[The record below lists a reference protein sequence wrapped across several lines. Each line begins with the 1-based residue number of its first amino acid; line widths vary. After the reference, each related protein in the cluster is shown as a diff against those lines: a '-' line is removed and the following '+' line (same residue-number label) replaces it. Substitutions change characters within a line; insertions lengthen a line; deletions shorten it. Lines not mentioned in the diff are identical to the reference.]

1 MTPLFRHLGLLS
13 LFSTMLLNAAPLT
26 LDEAIAVLKQQNL
39 EIKAAQL
46 EAKSAHSDV
55 SLASGYHYGTLDF
68 TQDAV
73 RSNDAGNV
81 FGFKLSSREATFGDF
96 GFNEFLGPLGNAIF
110 NGTPIDGQELL
121 STQPKDLNYP
131 GYQNFFQSKLTYML
145 PLYTG
150 GKLSSYQNIAE
161 QMEKIKQL
169 DTANVTAEKIYET
182 RKSYYD
188 MALLEHSIGQL
199 KLIQKNISTLH
210 KTTQQMLKEGYAKK
224 VDLLE
229 VESKK
234 ANVDRL
240 IVQMEGN
247 KKLTLQYVSFLLD
260 QEVKEITIPTQDRAI
275 TTLTQSDI
283 LASNS
288 DIQKAQHGLE
298 LRASMV
304 DVARAP
310 LLPTLGAFAQAS
322 TADDTFLG
330 DFSDHAAYTI
340 GAKLS
345 WNLFNGGIDNA
356 GIEKSRIEHLKTSTQ
371 AQLAKK
377 GIALQYDKISTEI
390 TNLDAQIASLEKE
403 LELSTQIYH
412 NYEGR
417 YKEHLSSMSDLLIK
431 QSAQIEQIINLQ
443 AVKNQRNERIFALE
457 KLHNGDTK

>member
-96 GFNEFLGPLGNAIF
+96 GFNDFLTPLGIMMGG
-110 NGTPIDGQELL
+110 GTVDQQQLL
-121 STQPKDLNYP
+121 ATQPHDLNYP
-131 GYQNFFQSKLTYML
+131 DYQNFFQSKLTYML

-150 GKLSSYQNIAE
+150 GKISSYTTMAKE
-161 QMEKIKQL
+161 MEAIKQL
-169 DTANVTAEKIYET
+169 DSTKVTDEKIYEL

-199 KLIQKNISTLH
+199 KIIQKNITILH
-210 KTTQQMLKEGYAKK
+210 TTTQQMVKEGYAKK

-234 ANVDRL
+234 ANIDRL
-240 IVQMEGN
+240 IAQMEGN
-247 KKLTLQYVSFLLD
+247 KKLNLHYLSFLLD
-260 QEVKEITIPTQDRAI
+260 QEIKEITVPTDDRAT

-288 DIQKAQHGLE
+288 DIQKTQHALE
-298 LRASMV
+298 LRASMI
-304 DVARAP
+304 DAANAP
-310 LLPTLGAFAQAS
+310 LLPTVGAFAQAS
-322 TADDTFLG
+322 TADNAFLG
-330 DFSDHAAYTI
+330 DFSDHAAYTV

-345 WNLFNGGIDNA
+345 WNLFNGGIDTAN
-356 GIEKSRIEHLKTSTQ
+356 IEKSRIEHLKTSTQ

-377 GIALQYDKISTEI
+377 GIALQYDKITTEI
-390 TNLDAQIASLEKE
+390 ANLDVQIVSLEKE
-403 LELSTQIYH
+403 LELSTQIYR

-431 QSAQIEQIINLQ
+431 QSMQIEQIINLQ

>member
-1 MTPLFRHLGLLS
+1 
-13 LFSTMLLNAAPLT
+13 
-26 LDEAIAVLKQQNL
+26 
-39 EIKAAQL
+39 
-46 EAKSAHSDV
+46 
-55 SLASGYHYGTLDF
+55 
-68 TQDAV
+68 
-73 RSNDAGNV
+73 
-81 FGFKLSSREATFGDF
+81 
-96 GFNEFLGPLGNAIF
+96 
-110 NGTPIDGQELL
+110 
-121 STQPKDLNYP
+121 
-131 GYQNFFQSKLTYML
+131 
-145 PLYTG
+145 
-150 GKLSSYQNIAE
+150 
-161 QMEKIKQL
+161 MENIKQL
-169 DTANVTAEKIYET
+169 DSTKVTHDKIYEI

-188 MALLEHSIGQL
+188 MALLEHSINKL
-199 KLIQKNISTLH
+199 KLIQKNITVLH
-210 KTTQQMLKEGYAKK
+210 ATTQQMLKEGYAKK

-229 VESKK
+229 VASKK

-260 QEVKEITIPTQDRAI
+260 QEVKEITPPDNDRA
-275 TTLTQSDI
+275 TSTLTQSDI
-283 LASNS
+283 LTSNS

-345 WNLFNGGIDNA
+345 WNLFNGGIDNT

-377 GIALQYDKISTEI
+377 GIALQYDKITTEI
-390 TNLDAQIASLEKE
+390 TNLDVQIVSLEKE

-431 QSAQIEQIINLQ
+431 QSTQIEQIINLQ

>member
-13 LFSTMLLNAAPLT
+13 LVSAVSLNAAPLT
-26 LDEAIAVLKQQNL
+26 LDEAIIMLKQQNL
-39 EIKAAQL
+39 EIKAANL
-46 EAKSAHSDV
+46 ETKSAHSDV
-55 SLASGYHYGTLDF
+55 ELASGYHYGSLDF
-68 TQDAV
+68 TQDIV

-81 FGFKLSSREATFGDF
+81 FGFKLSSREASFGDF
-96 GFNEFLGPLGNAIF
+96 GLADYTGDI
-110 NGTPIDGQELL
+110 
-121 STQPKDLNYP
+121 STQPHDLNYP

-150 GKLSSYQNIAE
+150 GKISSYTTIAKE
-161 QMEKIKQL
+161 MENIKQL
-169 DTANVTAEKIYET
+169 DSTKVTHDKIYEI

-188 MALLEHSIGQL
+188 MALLEHSINKL
-199 KLIQKNISTLH
+199 KLIQKNITVLH
-210 KTTQQMLKEGYAKK
+210 ATTQQMLKEGYAKK

-229 VESKK
+229 VASKK

-260 QEVKEITIPTQDRAI
+260 QEVKEITPPDNDRA
-275 TTLTQSDI
+275 TSTLTQSDI
-283 LASNS
+283 LTSNS

-345 WNLFNGGIDNA
+345 WNLFNGGIDNT

-377 GIALQYDKISTEI
+377 GVALQYDKITTEI
-390 TNLDAQIASLEKE
+390 DNLDAQISSLEKE

-431 QSAQIEQIINLQ
+431 QSTQIEQIINLQ

>member
-26 LDEAIAVLKQQNL
+26 LDEAITVLKQQNL

-46 EAKSAHSDV
+46 EVKSANSDV
-55 SLASGYHYGTLDF
+55 SLASGYHYGSLDF
-68 TQDAV
+68 TQDVV

-96 GFNEFLGPLGNAIF
+96 GFNDFLGF
-110 NGTPIDGQELL
+110 TGTPDQLL
-121 STQPKDLNYP
+121 SLQPHDLNYP
-131 GYQNFFQSKLTYML
+131 GYQNFFQSKLTYTL

-150 GKLSSYQNIAE
+150 GKISGYTTIAKE
-161 QMEKIKQL
+161 MESIKQL
-169 DTANVTAEKIYET
+169 DSVKVTNDKIYEI

-199 KLIQKNISTLH
+199 KLIQKNITVLYT
-210 KTTQQMLKEGYAKK
+210 TTQQMLKEGYAKK

-403 LELSTQIYH
+403 LELSNQIYH

>member
-13 LFSTMLLNAAPLT
+13 LVSAVSLNAAPLT
-26 LDEAIAVLKQQNL
+26 LDEAIIMLKQQNL
-39 EIKAAQL
+39 EIKAANL
-46 EAKSAHSDV
+46 ETKSAHSDV
-55 SLASGYHYGTLDF
+55 ELASGYHYGSLDF
-68 TQDAV
+68 TQDIV

-81 FGFKLSSREATFGDF
+81 FGFKLSSREASFGDF
-96 GFNEFLGPLGNAIF
+96 GLADYTGDI
-110 NGTPIDGQELL
+110 
-121 STQPKDLNYP
+121 STQPHDLNYP

-150 GKLSSYQNIAE
+150 GKISSYTTIAKE
-161 QMEKIKQL
+161 MENIKQL
-169 DTANVTAEKIYET
+169 DSTKVTHDKIYEI

-188 MALLEHSIGQL
+188 MALLEHSINKL
-199 KLIQKNISTLH
+199 KLIQKNITVLH
-210 KTTQQMLKEGYAKK
+210 ATTQQMLKEGYAKK

-229 VESKK
+229 VASKK

-260 QEVKEITIPTQDRAI
+260 QEVKEITPPDNDRA
-275 TTLTQSDI
+275 TSTLTQSDI
-283 LASNS
+283 LTSNS

-345 WNLFNGGIDNA
+345 WNLFNGGIDNT

-377 GIALQYDKISTEI
+377 GIALQYDKITTEI
-390 TNLDAQIASLEKE
+390 TNLDVQIVSLEKE

-412 NYEGR
+412 NYEER

-431 QSAQIEQIINLQ
+431 QSTQIEQIINLQ

>member
-1 MTPLFRHLGLLS
+1 MIPLFRHFSFLSLLS
-13 LFSTMLLNAAPLT
+13 ITALHAAPLT
-26 LDEAIAVLKQQNL
+26 LDEAIVVLKQQNL
-39 EIKAAQL
+39 EIKTANL
-46 EAKSAHSDV
+46 ETKSAHSDV
-55 SLASGYHYGTLDF
+55 ALSNGYNYGSLDF
-68 TQDAV
+68 TQDV
-73 RSNDAGNV
+73 MRSNDAGNV
-81 FGFKLSSREATFGDF
+81 FGFKLSSREASFGDF
-96 GFNEFLGPLGNAIF
+96 GFNDFLNNMGLIGSPAGN
-110 NGTPIDGQELL
+110 QQLL
-121 STQPKDLNYP
+121 SIEPHDLNYP
-131 GYQNFFQSKLTYML
+131 GYQNFFQSKLTYAL

-150 GKLSSYQNIAE
+150 GKLSSYAKIAQE
-161 QMEKIKQL
+161 MEKIKQL
-169 DTANVTAEKIYET
+169 DSTKITAEKIYET

-188 MALLEHSIGQL
+188 MALLEHSLKQL
-199 KLIQKNISTLH
+199 KLIQKNISILTV
-210 KTTQQMLKEGYAKK
+210 TTQQMLKEGYAKK

-240 IVQMEGN
+240 ITQMDGN
-247 KKLTLQYVSFLLD
+247 KKLNLQYMSFLLN
-260 QEVKEITIPTQDRAI
+260 QEVKEITVPTNDRAT

-298 LRASMV
+298 MRASMV
-304 DVARAP
+304 DVANAP
-310 LLPTLGAFAQAS
+310 MLPTLGAFAQAS
-322 TADDTFLG
+322 SADNTFLG

-371 AQLAKK
+371 AQLAIK
-377 GIALQYDKISTEI
+377 GIALQYDKITTEI
-390 TNLDAQIASLEKE
+390 DNLDAQISSLEKE
-403 LELSTQIYH
+403 LEFSTQIYA

-431 QSAQIEQIINLQ
+431 QSTQIEQIINLQ

>member
-81 FGFKLSSREATFGDF
+81 FGFKLSSREASFGDF
-96 GFNEFLGPLGNAIF
+96 GFNDFLNNMGLIGSAAGNQQLLAIE
-110 NGTPIDGQELL
+110 PH
-121 STQPKDLNYP
+121 DLNYP
-131 GYQNFFQSKLTYML
+131 GYQNFFQSKLTYTL

-150 GKLSSYQNIAE
+150 GKISSYTTIAKE
-161 QMEKIKQL
+161 MESIKQL
-169 DTANVTAEKIYET
+169 DSVKVTNDKIYEI

-199 KLIQKNISTLH
+199 KLIQKNITVLH
-210 KTTQQMLKEGYAKK
+210 TTTQQMLKEGYAKK

-234 ANVDRL
+234 SNVDRL

-260 QEVKEITIPTQDRAI
+260 QEVKEITVPTQDRAI

-377 GIALQYDKISTEI
+377 GIALQYDKITTEI
-390 TNLDAQIASLEKE
+390 TNLDAQIDSLEKE

>member
-1 MTPLFRHLGLLS
+1 M
-13 LFSTMLLNAAPLT
+13 
-26 LDEAIAVLKQQNL
+26 
-39 EIKAAQL
+39 
-46 EAKSAHSDV
+46 
-55 SLASGYHYGTLDF
+55 
-68 TQDAV
+68 

-81 FGFKLSSREATFGDF
+81 FGFKLSSREASFGDF
-96 GFNEFLGPLGNAIF
+96 GLADYTGDI
-110 NGTPIDGQELL
+110 
-121 STQPKDLNYP
+121 STQPHDLNYP

-150 GKLSSYQNIAE
+150 GKISSYTTIAKE
-161 QMEKIKQL
+161 MENIKQL
-169 DTANVTAEKIYET
+169 DSTKVTHDKIYEI

-188 MALLEHSIGQL
+188 MALLEHSINKL
-199 KLIQKNISTLH
+199 KLIQKNITVLH
-210 KTTQQMLKEGYAKK
+210 ATTQQMLKEGYAKK

-229 VESKK
+229 VASKK

-260 QEVKEITIPTQDRAI
+260 QEVKEITPPDNDRA
-275 TTLTQSDI
+275 TSTLTQSDI
-283 LASNS
+283 LTSNS

-345 WNLFNGGIDNA
+345 WNLFNGGIDNT

-377 GIALQYDKISTEI
+377 GIALQYDKITTEI
-390 TNLDAQIASLEKE
+390 TNLDVQIVSLEKE

-412 NYEGR
+412 NYEER

-431 QSAQIEQIINLQ
+431 QSTQIEQIINLQ

>member
-26 LDEAIAVLKQQNL
+26 LDEAITVLKQQNL

-73 RSNDAGNV
+73 RSNDSGNV

-96 GFNEFLGPLGNAIF
+96 GFNDFLGF
-110 NGTPIDGQELL
+110 TGTPDQLL
-121 STQPKDLNYP
+121 SLQPHDLNYP
-131 GYQNFFQSKLTYML
+131 GYQNFFQSKLTYTL

-150 GKLSSYQNIAE
+150 GKISGYTTIAKE
-161 QMEKIKQL
+161 MESIKQL
-169 DTANVTAEKIYET
+169 DSVKVTNDKIYEI

-199 KLIQKNISTLH
+199 KLIQKNITVLYT
-210 KTTQQMLKEGYAKK
+210 TTQQMLKEGYAKK

-403 LELSTQIYH
+403 LELSNQIYH

>member
-1 MTPLFRHLGLLS
+1 MTPLFRRLT
-13 LFSTMLLNAAPLT
+13 LFSLIWTSTLSAAPLT
-26 LDEAIAVLKQQNL
+26 LNEAIILLKQQNL
-39 EIKAAQL
+39 EIKAASL
-46 EAKSAHSDV
+46 DTKIAHSDV
-55 SLASGYHYGTLDF
+55 ALASGYHYGSLDF
-68 TQDAV
+68 TQDV
-73 RSNDAGNV
+73 IRSNDAGNV
-81 FGFKLSSREATFGDF
+81 FGFKLSSREASFGDF
-96 GFNEFLGPLGNAIF
+96 GFADF
-110 NGTPIDGQELL
+110 NPVLMSTPAGQQQLL
-121 STQPKDLNYP
+121 STQPSDLNYP
-131 GYQNFFQSKLTYML
+131 DYQNFFQSKLTYML

-150 GKLSSYQNIAE
+150 GKISSYTSMAKE
-161 QMEKIKQL
+161 MEAIKQL
-169 DTANVTAEKIYET
+169 DSTKVTDEKIYEL

-199 KLIQKNISTLH
+199 KIIQKNITILH
-210 KTTQQMLKEGYAKK
+210 TTTQQMVKEGYAKK

-234 ANVDRL
+234 ANIDRL
-240 IVQMEGN
+240 IAQMEGN
-247 KKLTLQYVSFLLD
+247 KKLNLHYLSFLLD
-260 QEVKEITIPTQDRAI
+260 QEIKEITVPIDDRAT
-275 TTLTQSDI
+275 TTLTQSDV

-288 DIQKAQHGLE
+288 DIQKAQHALE
-298 LRASMV
+298 LRASMI
-304 DVARAP
+304 DVANAP
-310 LLPTLGAFAQAS
+310 LLPTVGAFAQAS
-322 TADDTFLG
+322 TADNTFLG

-356 GIEKSRIEHLKTSTQ
+356 SVEKSRIEHLKTSTQ

-377 GIALQYDKISTEI
+377 GIALQYDKITTEI
-390 TNLDAQIASLEKE
+390 TNLDVQIVSLEKE

-431 QSAQIEQIINLQ
+431 QSTQIEQIINLQ

>member
-81 FGFKLSSREATFGDF
+81 FGFKLSSREADFGDF
-96 GFNEFLGPLGNAIF
+96 GFSDFSMTNPEI
-110 NGTPIDGQELL
+110 L
-121 STQPKDLNYP
+121 SVQPHDLNYP
-131 GYQNFFQSKLTYML
+131 GYQNFFQSKLTYTL

-150 GKLSSYQNIAE
+150 GKISSYTTIAKK
-161 QMEKIKQL
+161 MESIKQL
-169 DTANVTAEKIYET
+169 DSVKVTNDKIYEI

-199 KLIQKNISTLH
+199 KLIQKNITILQS
-210 KTTQQMLKEGYAKK
+210 TTQQMLKEGYAKK

-234 ANVDRL
+234 SNVDRL

-260 QEVKEITIPTQDRAI
+260 QEVKEITVPTQDRAI
-275 TTLTQSDI
+275 STLTQSDI

-377 GIALQYDKISTEI
+377 GIALQYDKITTEI

>member
-1 MTPLFRHLGLLS
+1 MIPLFRHASIMVLLS
-13 LFSTMLLNAAPLT
+13 VAILDAAPLT
-26 LDEAIAVLKQQNL
+26 LDEAISLLKEQNL

-55 SLASGYHYGTLDF
+55 TLAGGYHYGSLDF
-68 TQDAV
+68 TQDIV

-81 FGFKLSSREATFGDF
+81 FGFKLSSREASFGDF
-96 GFNEFLGPLGNAIF
+96 GFNDFLNNMNLIGTNNEQLLAIE
-110 NGTPIDGQELL
+110 PH
-121 STQPKDLNYP
+121 DLNYP

-150 GKLSSYQNIAE
+150 GKISSYTAIAKE
-161 QMEKIKQL
+161 MENIKQL
-169 DTANVTAEKIYET
+169 DSTKITDEKIYEI

-188 MALLEHSIGQL
+188 MALLEHSINKL
-199 KLIQKNISTLH
+199 KLIQKNIAVLH
-210 KTTQQMLKEGYAKK
+210 TTTQQMVKEGYAKK

-240 IVQMEGN
+240 ITQMEGN
-247 KKLTLQYVSFLLD
+247 KKLTLHYISFLLN
-260 QEVKEITIPTQDRAI
+260 QEVKAITVPDNDRAT

-310 LLPTLGAFAQAS
+310 MLPTLGAFAQAS
-322 TADDTFLG
+322 SADDTFLG

-377 GIALQYDKISTEI
+377 GIALQYDKITTEI
-390 TNLDAQIASLEKE
+390 DNLDAQISSLEKE

-417 YKEHLSSMSDLLIK
+417 YKEHLASMSDLLIK
-431 QSAQIEQIINLQ
+431 QSAQIEQIINVQ

-457 KLHNGDTK
+457 KLHNGDHK